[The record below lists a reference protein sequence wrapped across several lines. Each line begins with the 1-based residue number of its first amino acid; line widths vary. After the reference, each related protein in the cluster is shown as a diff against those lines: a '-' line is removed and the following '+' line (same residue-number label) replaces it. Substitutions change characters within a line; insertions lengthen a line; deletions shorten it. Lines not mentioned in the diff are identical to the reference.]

1 MKRRLSFT
9 GHFGSEISFSL
20 AVIFIIRLFSTSAF
34 RVPTTKRQILSFC
47 LKLCLLLNKVFAL
60 NKLVSLRGSEGTML
74 HEKFVETG
82 SDFVFSDMKHNIFL
96 KQESNSKTN
105 PDDVFELWLV

>member
-1 MKRRLSFT
+1 
-9 GHFGSEISFSL
+9 
-20 AVIFIIRLFSTSAF
+20 
-34 RVPTTKRQILSFC
+34 
-47 LKLCLLLNKVFAL
+47 
-60 NKLVSLRGSEGTML
+60 ML